1 LSQENVQVVR
11 RNYRAF
17 TARQLDAA
25 LEGWDPEGE
34 WVPAMA
40 GAVEGKSYRGH
51 AEIRRYFED
60 LFASFSDV
68 RVEDLDFTDLG
79 DRVLVLYR
87 LVVRGRDSDVAIDPP
102 GAALYEFRDGK
113 IVTGRSFLSQAEAL
127 EAAGLSE

>member
-1 LSQENVQVVR
+1 MSQENVEIVR

-25 LEGWDPEGE
+25 LEGWGPEGE

-51 AEIRRYFED
+51 AEIRRYFDD

-87 LVVRGRDSDVAIDPP
+87 LIVRGRDSDVAIDQP

-113 IVTGRSFLSQAEAL
+113 IATGRSFLSQAEAL
-127 EAAGLSE
+127 EAAGLRE

>member
-1 LSQENVQVVR
+1 MSQENVAVMC

-40 GAVEGKSYRGH
+40 GAVERKSYRGH
-51 AEIRRYFED
+51 AEMRRYFDD

-68 RVEDLDFTDLG
+68 RIENMDFMDLG
-79 DRVLVLYR
+79 DRVLVRYR
-87 LVVRGRDSDVAIDPP
+87 LIVRGRDSEVAIDQP

-113 IVTGRSFLSQAEAL
+113 IVWGRSFLSQAEAL

>member
-87 LVVRGRDSDVAIDPP
+87 LVVRGRDSDVAIDQP
-102 GAALYEFRDGK
+102 GAALYEFGDGK